1 MFAAAIPFLLAAAL
15 DVPYI
20 HQRKDTCGA
29 AALAMVLQYWGV
41 AVSHDE
47 VAGELLKPELRG
59 IAGSQLAAFAAG
71 RGLTAVAHAGDVDHL
86 RDHVGKGRPMIVAW
100 AMGRGRHHDVVVI
113 GFDDKHGRVIVH
125 DPARGAARH
134 VALETFRRR
143 WAGAGY
149 WTLLVAPAP
158 S

>member
-15 DVPYI
+15 DVPYVP
-20 HQRKDTCGA
+20 QRKDTCGA

-47 VAGELLKPELRG
+47 VAGELLQPELHG
-59 IAGSQLAAFAAG
+59 IAGSRLAAFAAG

-113 GFDDKHGRVIVH
+113 GFDDDRRRVIVH
-125 DPARGAARH
+125 DPARGAARR
-134 VALETFRRR
+134 VSLDTFARR
-143 WAGAGY
+143 WAGAGH

-158 S
+158 K

>member
-1 MFAAAIPFLLAAAL
+1 MLAAAIPFLLAATL
-15 DVPYI
+15 DVPYVP
-20 HQRKDTCGA
+20 QQKDTCGA
-29 AALAMVLQYWGV
+29 AALSMVLRYWGV

-47 VAGELLKPELRG
+47 VAGELLQPELRG

-71 RGLTAVAHAGDVDHL
+71 RGLTAIAHEGDIDHL

-113 GFDDKHGRVIVH
+113 GFDDARGRVIVH

-134 VALETFRRR
+134 VARDTFRRR

-149 WTLLVAPAP
+149 WTLLVTPP
-158 S
+158 P

>member
-1 MFAAAIPFLLAAAL
+1 MLAAVIPFLLAAAL
-15 DVPYI
+15 DVPYV

-47 VAGELLKPELRG
+47 VAGELLQPELHG
-59 IAGSQLAAFAAG
+59 IAGSRLAAFAAG
-71 RGLTAVAHAGDVDHL
+71 RGLTAVAHAGDIDHL

-113 GFDDKHGRVIVH
+113 GFDDDRRRVIVH
-125 DPARGAARH
+125 DPARGAARG
-134 VALETFRRR
+134 VDLDTFRRR
-143 WAGAGY
+143 WAGAGH
-149 WTLLVAPAP
+149 WTLLVAPRP
-158 S
+158 P

>member
-1 MFAAAIPFLLAAAL
+1 MLAAVIPLLLAATL
-15 DVPYI
+15 DVPYV
-20 HQRKDTCGA
+20 HQQKDTCGA

-41 AVSHDE
+41 AASHDE
-47 VAGELLKPELRG
+47 IAKELLQPELHG

-113 GFDDKHGRVIVH
+113 GFDDERVRVIVH
-125 DPARGAARH
+125 DPARGAARRVGRSARPLLTSGACCVH
-134 VALETFRRR
+134 RRD
-143 WAGAGY
+143 
-149 WTLLVAPAP
+149 LV
-158 S
+158 